1 MREGTSFQF
10 PKKNRKEEKKKK
22 RREEKRREERKADA
36 SATEKLKAWTL
47 RLLLLLKV
55 VETTN

>member
-10 PKKNRKEEKKKK
+10 PKKIEKKKRK